1 MSRPHGIAFLA
12 ANPIS
17 PPHGW
22 HPSRSS
28 CVTCHRLNNAG
39 RSPRTT
45 WLPLN
50 SFLPKTLSELLAEE
64 ALFRH
69 QTEPKKLVQRS
80 YHSLPNEQRITYRE
94 SILCPC
100 HDVWV
105 PASAGRQETRHSRW
119 TPSSPSTFFPRILLS
134 KMRGVLPCP
143 RAFQCKAPEHF
154 FPMRGVLL
162 RRALPRRRESILC
175 PSQCTTP

>member
-45 WLPLN
+45 WLPLD
-50 SFLPKTLSELLAEE
+50 SFLPKILGEALIEE
-64 ALFRH
+64 ALFHH

-94 SILCPC
+94 SILCP
-100 HDVWV
+100 
-105 PASAGRQETRHSRW
+105 
-119 TPSSPSTFFPRILLS
+119 SS
-134 KMRGVLPCP
+134 VLPP
-143 RAFQCKAPEHF
+143 RALFSHA
-154 FPMRGVLL
+154 RGAFGECGNPAFVLL
-162 RRALPRRRESILC
+162 DVPLRAYLPADPNRVAHE
-175 PSQCTTP
+175 